1 MLSRIQLLFFGL
13 ALLTIVSC
21 GKEAG
26 PPVIENISPVFGPAE
41 SLITIEGVNLANI
54 SEIKFSEQVINFNTA
69 YNADHALLFRVPT
82 NVPLGE
88 HV

>member
-54 SEIKFSEQVINFNTA
+54 SEIKFSEQVINFIGYAGTRFLVGDCTRRRRKRT
-69 YNADHALLFRVPT
+69 Y
-82 NVPLGE
+82 
-88 HV
+88 